1 MSVRETPRPTEHQE
15 KHLDLLLW
23 RHADAA
29 EGSPDHTR
37 TLTPRG
43 LKQSQ
48 RMASWLDQHAPADL
62 RILVSPATRTRQTA
76 EAWGHSYEICPA
88 VGLDATPQTLLDA
101 AGWPDA
107 GGAVL
112 VVGHQPTL
120 GEVASILLRDESG
133 GLSFKKGSLWW
144 FQLREREGELQTVLK
159 TVINADLI

>member
-1 MSVRETPRPTEHQE
+1 
-15 KHLDLLLW
+15 LDLLLW
-23 RHADAA
+23 RHADAG
-29 EGSPDHTR
+29 EGSPDIAR

-48 RMASWLDQHAPADL
+48 RMARWLEHHAPADV
-62 RILVSPATRTRQTA
+62 RILVSPATRARQTA
-76 EAWGHSYEICPA
+76 EAWGNNYETTPA
-88 VGLDATPQTLLDA
+88 VGLDATPLGLLGA

-120 GEVASILLRDESG
+120 GQVASILLRDEESV
-133 GLSFKKGSLWW
+133 LSFKKGSLWW
-144 FQLREREGELQTVLK
+144 FQLRERNGEMQTVLK

>member
-1 MSVRETPRPTEHQE
+1 M
-15 KHLDLLLW
+15 DLLLW
-23 RHADAA
+23 RHADAG

-48 RMASWLDQHAPADL
+48 RMARWLDQHAPAEL
-62 RILVSPATRTRQTA
+62 RILVSPATRTRQTI
-76 EAWGHSYEICPA
+76 EAWGHHYETTPA
-88 VGLDATPQTLLDA
+88 VGLDATPNSLLEA
-101 AGWPDA
+101 AGWPQA

-120 GEVASILLRDESG
+120 GQVASLLLRDEDST
-133 GLSFKKGSLWW
+133 LSFKKGALWW
-144 FQLREREGELQTVLK
+144 FQLREREGEQQTVLK

>member
-1 MSVRETPRPTEHQE
+1 M
-15 KHLDLLLW
+15 DLLLW
-23 RHADAA
+23 RHAEAG
-29 EGSPDHTR
+29 EGNPDHSR

-48 RMASWLDQHAPADL
+48 RMARWLDQHAPTEL
-62 RILVSPATRTRQTA
+62 RVLVSPATRTRQTI
-76 EAWGHSYEICPA
+76 EAWGHSHELSPA
-88 VGLDATPQTLLDA
+88 VGMDATPQTLLTE

-120 GEVASILLRDESG
+120 GQVASLLLRDEDSV
-133 GLSFKKGSLWW
+133 LSFKKGALWW
-144 FQLREREGELQTVLK
+144 FQLRERNGEMQTVLK